1 MSLPEAGPISI
12 TESGMTFGPF
22 PVDHL
27 FYVEKSEIYQKLQDR
42 VKIAEFALLRM
53 DSGQPRS
60 LWIVEAKSSAP
71 QPATIPNFD
80 EFLREIC
87 EKLVNAFNITLALS
101 LGRHAEYAGDL
112 PPLFKSLDLSS
123 AGFRLILVINGHQT
137 DWLPPLRDALVKLL
151 RLTLITWDMTPLPV
165 VVLNQELAEQYGL
178 ILASTDASLNV
189 S

>member
-27 FYVEKSEIYQKLQDR
+27 FYVEKSEIYQKLQDG

-87 EKLVNAFNITLALS
+87 EKLMNTHTLTLALC
-101 LGRHAEYAGDL
+101 LGRHAKFSGEL
-112 PPLFKSLDLSS
+112 PLPFKELDLAS
-123 AGFRLILVINGHQT
+123 ADFKFVLVIGDPFLA
-137 DWLPPLRDALVKLL
+137 DWLPPLQDALLQKL
-151 RLTLITWDMTPLPV
+151 RPTWRTWDFKPPAV
-165 VVLNQELAEQYGL
+165 VVLNRQLAQHHGL
-178 ILASTDASLNV
+178 IA
-189 S
+189 